1 MSDQKP
7 GQGNSDHLVVRLSL
21 LSPRPITIIGRR
33 RRLIGEGR
41 KEQGGK
47 GIISL
52 SSLPSFPRPPKVARK
67 RGKRETDPILFPV
80 QRKSE
85 AREGRA
91 EYVSTKGF
99 LCVCDAI
106 NMHVSQSALQSI
118 QLPYWEQLFWESWDG
133 SRATAEVPRKR
144 RFGRR

>member
-1 MSDQKP
+1 ME
-7 GQGNSDHLVVRLSL
+7 GDHL
-21 LSPRPITIIGRR
+21 PFF
-33 RRLIGEGR
+33 
-41 KEQGGK
+41 
-47 GIISL
+47 
-52 SSLPSFPRPPKVARK
+52 PSFLPATAKSSEE
-67 RGKRETDPILFPV
+67 RGERETDPILFPV

>member
-1 MSDQKP
+1 MSEQKP

-33 RRLIGEGR
+33 RLIGEGGR
-41 KEQGGK
+41 EEQGG
-47 GIISL
+47 G
-52 SSLPSFPRPPKVARK
+52 SSPFLPFLPATAKSSEEEEKE
-67 RGKRETDPILFPV
+67 RETDPILFPV

-99 LCVCDAI
+99 FC
-106 NMHVSQSALQSI
+106 M
-118 QLPYWEQLFWESWDG
+118 
-133 SRATAEVPRKR
+133 R
-144 RFGRR
+144 RD

>member
-21 LSPRPITIIGRR
+21 LSPRPITIIARR
-33 RRLIGEGR
+33 RRLIGEGGAGR
-41 KEQGGK
+41 EGDH
-47 GIISL
+47 L
-52 SSLPSFPRPPKVARK
+52 PFFPSFLPATAKSSEE
-67 RGKRETDPILFPV
+67 RGERERETDPILFPV

-106 NMHVSQSALQSI
+106 NMHVSQSA
-118 QLPYWEQLFWESWDG
+118 
-133 SRATAEVPRKR
+133 
-144 RFGRR
+144 